1 MLDEIA
7 FFILILCYIISI
19 IMLYYS
25 LNKEK
30 TRKGVRRRILKNW
43 VFNNIDL
50 KNMNAVQAIRN
61 LIIVNN
67 AFISAL
73 LVLTGLL
80 IGLFSNIFT
89 DNTIFLWGIIPSV
102 SIKIAQIILVGFFVM
117 FCLFNFINSNR
128 MAANLSFLITTDPE
142 TDVVDKEQKEQN
154 ILLIR
159 DTFRISQRSWML
171 GIRGIFYLVATIT
184 WLIHPVVLIVSSVII
199 TLYVILAHD
208 FSIFE
213 KRLPG

>member
-1 MLDEIA
+1 
-7 FFILILCYIISI
+7 
-19 IMLYYS
+19 MLYYS

-43 VFNNIDL
+43 VFQNINL

-80 IGLFSNIFT
+80 IGLYSNIFT
-89 DNTIFLWGIIPSV
+89 DTSNFFVVWIPSLNTNIV
-102 SIKIAQIILVGFFVM
+102 QITVFSFCII

-128 MAANLSFLITTDPE
+128 MAANLTFLITTDPIF
-142 TDVVDKEQKEQN
+142 DKDEKEKNEQN
-154 ILLIR
+154 INLIR

-171 GIRGIFYLVATIT
+171 GVRGIFYLIATLT
-184 WLIHPVVLIVSSVII
+184 WLLHPIALIVSSVLI
-199 TLYVILAHD
+199 TIYVILAHD

-213 KRLPG
+213 KRLPEQN